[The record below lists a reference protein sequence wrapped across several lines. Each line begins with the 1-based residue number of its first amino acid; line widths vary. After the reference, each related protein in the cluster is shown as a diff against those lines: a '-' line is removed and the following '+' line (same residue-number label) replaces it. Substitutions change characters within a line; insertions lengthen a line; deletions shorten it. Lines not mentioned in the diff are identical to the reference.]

1 MAPGALQLVEEF
13 VNTLDLETG
22 TETLDADWLTAH
34 DLGADGVAR
43 ARAVREALRALLLA
57 HNGRPLDPS
66 AVRTLDAEG
75 RRAGLAVGF
84 DDGGHA
90 ALAAPENGLARLLA
104 IVAHAEAEG
113 TWARM
118 KACPDAHCAWAFYDS
133 TRNRSRTWC
142 DMAICGNRAK
152 ARAFRAR
159 RAQTGS
165 A

>member
-22 TETLDADWLTAH
+22 NETLDADWLAAH
-34 DLGADGVAR
+34 DLHVGELAEAR
-43 ARAVREALRALLLA
+43 ALREALRALLLA
-57 HNGRPLDPS
+57 NNGRPLDPA
-66 AVRTLDAEG
+66 AVRKLDAEG
-75 RRAGLAVGF
+75 RRAGLEVRF
-84 DDGGHA
+84 DAGGHA
-90 ALAAPENGLARLLA
+90 ALAAPADGLARLLA
-104 IVAHAEAEG
+104 IVAHAEADG

>member
-22 TETLDADWLTAH
+22 TETLDADWLAAH
-34 DLGADGVAR
+34 DLGADDIAR

-57 HNGRPLDPS
+57 HNGRPLDPA

-75 RRAGLAVGF
+75 RGAGLAVRF

-90 ALAAPENGLARLLA
+90 ALAAPENGLARLFA